1 MPDPEAP
8 MTRFPITALCL
19 SLSLGTVALAEEPRN
34 PLQDG
39 ETWDYLR
46 EDILD
51 GSKALTPG
59 AIFAVD
65 APYRAHD
72 AATVPVVVTQ
82 TDQSVGPITTLK
94 IVVDENP
101 APLAAEITFGPA
113 MAPLN
118 FETRVRV
125 NAYSNLRVVAET
137 DSASYVDGRFVKA
150 AGGCAAPATRDPEVA
165 LAHMGEMRLRH
176 FDTAP
181 AQIGSRRDAQLM
193 IRHPNYSGLQRDQI
207 TQLFVPA
214 HFIQD
219 LTVWQGDEMLFS
231 LTGGISIS
239 EDPVFRFSYTDNG
252 TPDLRIRA
260 EDTDGNVFEEVLPKA
275 SAS

>member
-1 MPDPEAP
+1 
-8 MTRFPITALCL
+8 
-19 SLSLGTVALAEEPRN
+19 
-34 PLQDG
+34 
-39 ETWDYLR
+39 
-46 EDILD
+46 
-51 GSKALTPG
+51 
-59 AIFAVD
+59 
-65 APYRAHD
+65 
-72 AATVPVVVTQ
+72 
-82 TDQSVGPITTLK
+82 
-94 IVVDENP
+94 
-101 APLAAEITFGPA
+101 
-113 MAPLN
+113 
-118 FETRVRV
+118 
-125 NAYSNLRVVAET
+125 
-137 DSASYVDGRFVKA
+137 
-150 AGGCAAPATRDPEVA
+150 VA

>member
-1 MPDPEAP
+1 
-8 MTRFPITALCL
+8 MTRFALTALCL
-19 SLSLGTVALAEEPRN
+19 SFSLGTASLAQDLRN

-39 ETWDYLR
+39 ETWEYLR
-46 EDILD
+46 SDILNTAKTL
-51 GSKALTPG
+51 SPG
-59 AIFAVD
+59 AIFSVD

-72 AATVPVVVTQ
+72 AATVPVVITQ
-82 TDQSVGPITTLK
+82 TDQSAGPITTLK
-94 IVVDENP
+94 IVIDENP

-113 MAPLN
+113 MAPLS

-125 NAYSNLRVVAET
+125 NSYSNLRVVAET
-137 DSASYVDGRFVKA
+137 ENASYIDGRLVKA

-176 FDTAP
+176 FDSAP
-181 AQIGSRRDAQLM
+181 VQIGSRRDAQLM

-252 TPDLRIRA
+252 TPDLRIQA
-260 EDTDGNVFEEVLPKA
+260 KDTDGNMFEELLPKS

>member
-1 MPDPEAP
+1 
-8 MTRFPITALCL
+8 MTRLALTALCL
-19 SLSLGTVALAEEPRN
+19 SLALGTSAQAEAPRN
-34 PLQDG
+34 PLQEG

-46 EDILD
+46 SDILND
-51 GSKALTPG
+51 NKAVTPG
-59 AIFAVD
+59 SIFSVE

-72 AATVPVVVTQ
+72 AATVPVVITQ
-82 TDQSVGPITTLK
+82 TDQSAGPIRTLK
-94 IVVDENP
+94 LVVDENP
-101 APLAAEITFGPA
+101 APLAAEIEFGPA

-125 NAYSNLRVVAET
+125 NSYSNLRVVAET
-137 DSASYVDGRFVKA
+137 QNASYIDGRFVKA
-150 AGGCAAPATRDPEVA
+150 SGGCAAPATRDPEVA

-176 FDTAP
+176 FDSAP
-181 AQIGSRRDAQLM
+181 VQAGVRRDAQLM

-219 LTVWQGDEMLFS
+219 LTVWQGDDVLFS

-252 TPDLRIRA
+252 APDLRIRA
-260 EDTDGNVFEEVLPKA
+260 EDTDGNVFEQVLPKD

>member
-1 MPDPEAP
+1 
-8 MTRFPITALCL
+8 MTRFALTALCL
-19 SLSLGTVALAEEPRN
+19 SLALGTATHAEEPRN

-39 ETWDYLR
+39 ETWEYLR
-46 EDILD
+46 SDILD
-51 GSKALTPG
+51 TTKVLTPG
-59 AIFAVD
+59 TIFSVE

-72 AATVPVVVTQ
+72 AATVPVVITQ
-82 TDQSVGPITTLK
+82 TDQSAGPITRLK
-94 IVVDENP
+94 LVIDENP
-101 APLAAEITFGPA
+101 APLAAEIAFGPA
-113 MAPLN
+113 MAPLS

-125 NAYSNLRVVAET
+125 NSYSNLRVVAET
-137 DSASYVDGRFVKA
+137 DSASYIDGRYVKA
-150 AGGCAAPATRDPEVA
+150 SGGCAAPATRDPEVA

-176 FDTAP
+176 FDNGP
-181 AQIGSRRDAQLM
+181 VMKGSRRDAQLM

-252 TPDLRIRA
+252 TADLRIRA
-260 EDTDGNVFEEVLPKA
+260 EDTEGNVFEQTLPKTGA
-275 SAS
+275 S

>member
-1 MPDPEAP
+1 
-8 MTRFPITALCL
+8 
-19 SLSLGTVALAEEPRN
+19 
-34 PLQDG
+34 
-39 ETWDYLR
+39 
-46 EDILD
+46 
-51 GSKALTPG
+51 
-59 AIFAVD
+59 
-65 APYRAHD
+65 
-72 AATVPVVVTQ
+72 
-82 TDQSVGPITTLK
+82 
-94 IVVDENP
+94 
-101 APLAAEITFGPA
+101 
-113 MAPLN
+113 
-118 FETRVRV
+118 
-125 NAYSNLRVVAET
+125 
-137 DSASYVDGRFVKA
+137 
-150 AGGCAAPATRDPEVA
+150 
-165 LAHMGEMRLRH
+165 MRLRH

-181 AQIGSRRDAQLM
+181 AQTGSRRDAQLM